1 MTAPTD
7 LPAFQQYQLQFTG
20 HIRDPKNI
28 TKPARVAANRM
39 RVYREIVY
47 NNLES
52 SLAGC
57 FPVCKKVLGKRL
69 WHKLVRGFFAHHQS
83 HSPLF
88 RQIPEEFLAFLGR
101 AHQFADIPQLPG
113 YLNNLAHYEWIELAV
128 SAAEPD
134 NDWSRIDVHGDLLTG
149 MPVLA
154 TAMALLSYDYPVQVI
169 SPRFKPKQPLQQAV
183 NLLVFRDADDQV
195 RFIEL
200 NALTARL
207 LSLLQAHDLTGRQA
221 LQQIAEEIRHPDPV
235 AMMEFGRAVL
245 EDLRQQGVILGVFD
259 D

>member
-1 MTAPTD
+1 MTVPTG

-28 TKPARVAANRM
+28 ARPARVAASRM

-47 NNLES
+47 NNLEA

-69 WHKLVRGFFAHHQS
+69 WHKLVRGFFVHHQS

-88 RQIPEEFLAFLGR
+88 RQIPEEFLAFLGE
-101 AHQFADIPQLPG
+101 AHLLADLPPLPG

-128 SAAEPD
+128 SAAELD
-134 NDWSRIDVHGDLLTG
+134 NDWNRIHVHGDLLAG
-149 MPVLA
+149 IPVLA
-154 TAMALLSYDYPVQVI
+154 AAMALLSYDYPVQAI
-169 SPRFKPKQPLQQAV
+169 SPRFRPEQPLQQAV
-183 NLLVFRDADDQV
+183 NLLVFRDVGDQV

-207 LSLLQAHDLTGRQA
+207 LSLLQAQDRTGRQA
-221 LQQIAEEIRHPDPV
+221 LGLIAEEIRHPEPET
-235 AMMEFGRAVL
+235 MMEFGRALL
-245 EDLRQQGVILGVFD
+245 EDLRQQGVILGVLGD
-259 D
+259 